1 VTSQPQKSVL
11 GAIGTDPSFAS
22 VPIGSGYDAIAVGYP
37 LPRRQRGGGVGK
49 TGASRLQS
57 GRHLPTRSAGGAA
70 IAAVLFCIAVSR
82 GATAR
87 PPTMERVEAALIK

>member
-1 VTSQPQKSVL
+1 M
-11 GAIGTDPSFAS
+11 
-22 VPIGSGYDAIAVGYP
+22 
-37 LPRRQRGGGVGK
+37 GGGASQ
-49 TGASRLQS
+49 TRASRLHS
-57 GRHLPTRSAGGAA
+57 GLHLPTRSAGGAA